1 MTKVRPTMRPCRTV
15 ADPAPR
21 PGRWRRCGR
30 VALAALAALPGLPGL
45 AAAQIA
51 APEPAHP
58 HLPFVLLGA
67 ALALGLTALLLRR
80 LRQVSAARAR
90 IEDSLHRRL
99 REQDC
104 LHRVFLATEDMARP
118 TDDILAEIA
127 RALSDSCGKPGQ
139 YRFRIRYM
147 GLWHDDIPA
156 GITPLFSLPILVED
170 VAEGEISLASPD
182 DPASSLPPEER
193 LLLNL
198 VTSRMAGRAT
208 VARAIAR
215 HAHSEDRF
223 RRTFQQSAQAI
234 GVIRDGIFT
243 DVNAAAHSM
252 LGHPPGSGLVGR
264 RIEDISPDRQP
275 GGEASRDRIA
285 RLMAAAMAGES
296 TRFDWEYLRADGTP
310 LLAEVILTAARNDG
324 HVDIYTAWTDITV
337 KRQAEATLA
346 AHQRTLESE
355 VATRTEELTRLNEE
369 LGTLLATAASGIA
382 LMRDGMIRT
391 CNPSLAEILLI
402 PRDLLIGASPATLF
416 RDASDWA
423 SLLEQAETEMA
434 QGHIF
439 STSVEIRRG
448 DGSTL
453 WIGLRAN
460 AVDPL
465 RPQNGAVLVIDDISK
480 QHQASLQMAAA
491 RDIAEQAARLK
502 SEFLAHMS
510 HELRSPINA
519 VLGFAELLLDSPL
532 SEHQRDYVRK
542 LQGSGR
548 HLLMIVNDV
557 LDLSQV
563 EAGKLRIEKTEFRL
577 SSIVKA
583 ATDTIAAAA
592 ADKGIELVVQCDPAL
607 ATRYM
612 GDPLRITQILMNYL
626 TNALKFTERGQITLR
641 VRRSQAGR
649 LMFSVSDTGIG
660 LTKDQIS
667 RLFQRF
673 SQAEESTARLY
684 GGTGLGLAICRQL
697 ADLMQGDVGVD
708 SRPGQGSTF
717 WIDLPL
723 AALPD
728 AQQAPRA
735 DMLARRRFLV
745 IDDNPHAAAAV
756 AEHLRAAGAGVT
768 LAACLPDAGTAD
780 FDAILIDSQMPDP
793 DGFATARLLRERHGT
808 ATPPL
813 LLLAHRGGQEIVDRA
828 HAAGFRDLL
837 VKPAEP
843 DLMLARLLS
852 MFQPAVTPPQ
862 PEALPSPATAADAGG
877 PSIAHR
883 RALIVDDNPLNL
895 ELTGALLARHGM
907 DTATATN
914 GAEALQALLEQ
925 DFDLILMD
933 SQMPVMNGIEA
944 TRRIRALP
952 TAKAAVPII
961 GLTGNALDADRD
973 LAFTAGMT
981 DYVVKPISPTELK
994 AILARH
1000 LGVAPPAAAPV
1011 PLTAARPPAK
1021 KAQAS

>member
-1 MTKVRPTMRPCRTV
+1 M
-15 ADPAPR
+15 
-21 PGRWRRCGR
+21 
-30 VALAALAALPGLPGL
+30 LACLPGL
-45 AAAQIA
+45 AAAQTGLPA
-51 APEPAHP
+51 APLPAAHP

-67 ALALGLTALLLRR
+67 GLALGLAALLLRR

-90 IEDSLHRRL
+90 IQDSLHRRL

-118 TDDILAEIA
+118 TDDILDEIA
-127 RALSDSCGKPGQ
+127 RALAEGCGKPGQ
-139 YRFRIRYM
+139 FRFRIRYM

-156 GITPLFSLPILVED
+156 GIAPFLSLPILVED
-170 VAEGEISLASPD
+170 QAEGEIALASPD
-182 DPASSLPPEER
+182 GSATSLPPEER
-193 LLLNL
+193 RLLDL

-223 RRTFQQSAQAI
+223 RRTFQHSAQAI
-234 GVIRDGIFT
+234 GVIRDGVFT
-243 DVNAAAHSM
+243 EANAAAHAM
-252 LGHPPGSGLVGR
+252 LGHPPGTGLIGH

-275 GGEASRDRIA
+275 GGDHSRDRIA

-296 TRFDWEYLRADGTP
+296 ARFDWEYLRADGTP

-324 HVDIYTAWTDITV
+324 HIDIYTAWTDITV

-346 AHQRTLESE
+346 AHQRTLESQ
-355 VATRTEELTRLNEE
+355 VAHRTEELTRLNEE

-382 LMRDGMIRT
+382 LMRDGVIRT

-416 RDASDWA
+416 REASDWA
-423 SLLEQAETEMA
+423 SLLEQAEDEMA
-434 QGHIF
+434 QGRIF

-460 AVDPL
+460 AVDP
-465 RPQNGAVLVIDDISK
+465 RCPQNGAVLVIDDISS

-491 RDIAEQAARLK
+491 RDMAEQAAQLK

-519 VLGFAELLLDSPL
+519 VLGFADLLLDSPL
-532 SEHQRDYVRK
+532 TDHQRDYVHK

-577 SSIVKA
+577 SSVIKA

-592 ADKGIELVVQCDPAL
+592 ADKGVELVVQCDPAL
-607 ATRYM
+607 ARRYM

-626 TNALKFTERGQITLR
+626 TNALKFTEQGQITLR
-641 VRRSQAGR
+641 VRRAQAGR

-660 LTKDQIS
+660 LTEDQIS

-735 DMLARRRFLV
+735 DMLAHRRFLV
-745 IDDNPHAAAAV
+745 IDDNPHAAAAI
-756 AEHLRAAGAGVT
+756 AEHLRAAGAMAT
-768 LAACLPDAGTAD
+768 LAARLPDAGTAD

-852 MFQPAVTPPQ
+852 MFQPAGSTAS
-862 PEALPSPATAADAGG
+862 PEALPAPAPA

-1011 PLTAARPPAK
+1011 PLTATLPPAK

>member
-1 MTKVRPTMRPCRTV
+1 MTKARPTMRPRRTV

-21 PGRWRRCGR
+21 PGRWHRRVR
-30 VALAALAALPGLPGL
+30 ITLAALAAVTGFPRL
-45 AAAQIA
+45 AAAQTA
-51 APEPAHP
+51 VPEHAHP
-58 HLPFVLLGA
+58 HLPFFLFGA

-118 TDDILAEIA
+118 TDDILADIA

-170 VAEGEISLASPD
+170 VAEGEIALASPD
-182 DPASSLPPEER
+182 GAATSLPPEER

-243 DVNAAAHSM
+243 DVNAAAHAM

-275 GGEASRDRIA
+275 GGEASHDRIA
-285 RLMAAAMAGES
+285 RLMAAAVAGES

-369 LGTLLATAASGIA
+369 LGTLLTTAASGIA

-519 VLGFAELLLDSPL
+519 VLGFTELLLDSPL

-592 ADKGIELVVQCDPAL
+592 ADKGVELVVQCDPAL
-607 ATRYM
+607 ATRYL

-626 TNALKFTERGQITLR
+626 TNALKFTEQGQITLR

-660 LTKDQIS
+660 LTEDQIS

-735 DMLARRRFLV
+735 DMLAHRRFLV
-745 IDDNPHAAAAV
+745 IDDNPHAAAAI
-756 AEHLRAAGAGVT
+756 AEHLRAAGAMVT
-768 LAACLPDAGTAD
+768 LAARLPDAGTAD

-852 MFQPAVTPPQ
+852 MFQPATSTTQ
-862 PEALPSPATAADAGG
+862 PEPLPAPAPDAGA
-877 PSIAHR
+877 PSIAQR